1 MGIEQPIEKSNPD
14 KSFSLQD
21 TNLMQ
26 ADLIRRFGLDPLKW
40 VRENAASFREIIES
54 RPDLVELY
62 RQDPEV
68 AEEFIE
74 RRLNKKTLI
83 RGRGGH
89 LPRRSH
95 AFIVIPGLTRNLL

>member
-26 ADLIRRFGLDPLKW
+26 ADLIRRSGLDPLKW

-74 RRLNKKTLI
+74 RRLNKKNLNWGA
-83 RGRGGH
+83 RWPFAPKKPCFYCH
-89 LPRRSH
+89 S
-95 AFIVIPGLTRNLL
+95 GLD